1 MFPGWF
7 VPTDCHVGLKSY
19 MNTFQN
25 HMMSAFLDEAELDN
39 PDLSFAN
46 ATFLTGYHTSTF
58 L

>member
-1 MFPGWF
+1 MF
-7 VPTDCHVGLKSY
+7 PTDCHVGLKSY